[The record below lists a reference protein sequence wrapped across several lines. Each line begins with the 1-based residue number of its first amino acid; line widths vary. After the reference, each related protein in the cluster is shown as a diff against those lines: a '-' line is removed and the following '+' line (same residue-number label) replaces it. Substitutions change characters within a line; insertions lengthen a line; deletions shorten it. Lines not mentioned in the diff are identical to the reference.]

1 MPAKKQAKINL
12 LPQKEFETSTLGRL
26 LRWAL
31 SSFRI
36 IVIVTEMFVMGAFLS
51 RFWLDAKNSDL
62 NELLDQK
69 KAVIAASA
77 EVEKEFKDNQKR
89 LTIFSKITS
98 QSPSSETIQTIASFL
113 PPEVSLTSVS
123 LGEKLIQISGSSAN
137 EMGIAQFIANLESS
151 KKFKEV
157 GLAQV
162 GSDKEN
168 QTRIGFSVKVTL
180 N

>member
-12 LPQKEFETSTLGRL
+12 LPQKEFETSTLGRI

-51 RFWLDAKNSDL
+51 RFWLDAQNSDL

-77 EVEKEFKDNQKR
+77 EVEKEFKSNQKR
-89 LTIFSKITS
+89 LTIFSKLTS
-98 QSPSSETIQTIASFL
+98 QAPSAETVQTIASYL
-113 PPEVSLTSVS
+113 PPEVSLTSFS
-123 LGEKLIQISGSSAN
+123 LNEKVVQISGVSTS
-137 EMGIAQFIANLESS
+137 EMGIAQFITNLESS

-157 GLAQV
+157 SLSQV

-168 QTRIGFSVKVTL
+168 QTKISFSVKVTL